1 MLHRLLVVLT
11 VAIFSQVLLAQAP
24 AKLPNNPD
32 ATKKPPGNCTVSGR
46 VVSAADGAPLRSA
59 RVGLIQANERRHP
72 LVYAT
77 TTDNEGHFEIKQIEA
92 GRYEFFAS
100 HVGFLEQQYQA
111 KGTEDGVVLA
121 LTSGQTFNDGMF
133 RLVRAA
139 VITGKVVDDS
149 DEPMMGVTV
158 SVLRRLTEEELED
171 AGPRARKQELNPVSV
186 GTTDDRGEYRI
197 YGLKPGEY
205 YIKAAETGEF
215 PPFGGAGE
223 AGSSWMAMHET
234 GSQYAPLLYPG
245 VLQIDQAQPVV
256 VTAGEEAH
264 ADFAMRRIKTTEVA
278 GRVVGADGSPA
289 SRAYVALRVPN
300 VNDWGGGVASGTD
313 SKGEFSIKGVPPGS
327 YILSASQ
334 SEQGRHYHAQQ
345 KVEVGEEK
353 IDSIVI
359 AIGRG
364 AKLQGRII
372 ASDSGPV
379 TLNRVQV
386 HLGSISDDETGNSVF
401 TEINKD
407 GTFELDGVTDGS
419 YVLHV
424 GGIEQGW
431 FVKSAHLGSED
442 VLQNGLQMEKGAA
455 GGTLE
460 IVIASDGAQLEGT
473 VTDSDQNQPLAGVHV
488 KANLDP
494 QTDFNRFRSRENV
507 TDQNGH
513 YVLKDIPPRKYKVSA
528 RMPSS
533 GGSAQAIKSDPVVVT
548 LGEREHRAFDIKL
561 TVPKSD

>member
-1 MLHRLLVVLT
+1 M
-11 VAIFSQVLLAQAP
+11 
-24 AKLPNNPD
+24 
-32 ATKKPPGNCTVSGR
+32 
-46 VVSAADGAPLRSA
+46 
-59 RVGLIQANERRHP
+59 
-72 LVYAT
+72 
-77 TTDNEGHFEIKQIEA
+77 
-92 GRYEFFAS
+92 
-100 HVGFLEQQYQA
+100 
-111 KGTEDGVVLA
+111 
-121 LTSGQTFNDGMF
+121 
-133 RLVRAA
+133 
-139 VITGKVVDDS
+139 
-149 DEPMMGVTV
+149 
-158 SVLRRLTEEELED
+158 
-171 AGPRARKQELNPVSV
+171 
-186 GTTDDRGEYRI
+186 
-197 YGLKPGEY
+197 
-205 YIKAAETGEF
+205 
-215 PPFGGAGE
+215 
-223 AGSSWMAMHET
+223 
-234 GSQYAPLLYPG
+234 
-245 VLQIDQAQPVV
+245 
-256 VTAGEEAH
+256 TAGEEAH

-289 SRAYVALRVPN
+289 SRAYVALRIPN

-513 YVLKDIPPRKYKVSA
+513 YVLKDIPPGKYKVSA